1 MEYELL
7 TVKPLAAS
15 VVIGVLLSFLVIYL
29 LRPLNTGAVGLVVVL
44 CVGIAGIL
52 VAIGRAIFRKK
63 K

>member
-1 MEYELL
+1 M
-7 TVKPLAAS
+7 KPVAAS
-15 VVIGVLLSFLVIYL
+15 IVIGVLLSLVVIYL

-52 VAIGRAIFRKK
+52 VAIGRAIFKK